1 MTFDEANL
9 KGIYITEG
17 SREIRLQEIKTDDW
31 QVLESSGNR
40 EIQPNK
46 ADLEVMTALFQDLR
60 QLRAK
65 AFVVDA
71 PSNVDLERLGF
82 NTPRRVVSLRFDNGD
97 PLVLQLAHPEDE
109 NVKLY
114 ARTLLK
120 PSIYE
125 VERRPTLQNLPL
137 NSLHYR
143 NRNIE
148 TLPQA
153 ARIRS
158 FTLTN
163 LLNDEIVFNYEVAEG
178 KTWINLLDE
187 MGTAEADA
195 VSTLL
200 SSLRSFSVKT
210 YLRDTYSE
218 AYILGPEK
226 SLPWTYRLEAEII
239 LPGGEVEQTKELEYF
254 FTERLSGTTQ
264 VGTSK
269 AQNAVFELKLDLIE
283 ALYVLNDNM
292 VLPPESLGQ
301 PIPEPVPPEPV
312 PEPKASDTETE

>member
-1 MTFDEANL
+1 
-9 KGIYITEG
+9 
-17 SREIRLQEIKTDDW
+17 
-31 QVLESSGNR
+31 
-40 EIQPNK
+40 
-46 ADLEVMTALFQDLR
+46 
-60 QLRAK
+60 
-65 AFVVDA
+65 
-71 PSNVDLERLGF
+71 
-82 NTPRRVVSLRFDNGD
+82 
-97 PLVLQLAHPEDE
+97 
-109 NVKLY
+109 
-114 ARTLLK
+114 
-120 PSIYE
+120 
-125 VERRPTLQNLPL
+125 
-137 NSLHYR
+137 LHYR